1 MIGGSAY
8 TIAETKVFK
17 YLQVVHRGYVVSFGL
32 AKFLPN
38 VVEVD
43 DFIYHVSERVV
54 DACRPA
60 CNNHL
65 YIVCIFNEFNHV
77 VEVSIAS

>member
-1 MIGGSAY
+1 MTQLDCEFDCVFFVFGIWIAMIGGSAY

-43 DFIYHVSERVV
+43 DFINHVS
-54 DACRPA
+54 
-60 CNNHL
+60 
-65 YIVCIFNEFNHV
+65 
-77 VEVSIAS
+77 